1 MSWLWPNLAL
11 AVIFFGC
18 WAGIPL
24 WMVLRHPTWGPMSA
38 HGHGT
43 RAAAAVP
50 EFVAQKVA
58 FDEEIED
65 DGISEYALDETIVAQ
80 R

>member
-1 MSWLWPNLAL
+1 VSWLWPNLVL
-11 AVIFFGC
+11 GVIFFGC

-43 RAAAAVP
+43 QDAARVP
-50 EFVAQKVA
+50 VLVAGENA

-65 DGISEYALDETIVAQ
+65 NVISEFVLDETVVT
-80 R
+80 